1 MMNICD
7 YRFSRLVTKMQQND
21 NICWKVYDDIQT
33 ELAEKTQALKKMKQ
47 RVKVRK
53 NIPGNR
59 MIFMIQNLTQG
70 LNAEI
75 NDIQSEF
82 EKDRQDYLDSIRF
95 FG

>member
-53 NIPGNR
+53 NMCDNQI
-59 MIFMIQNLTQG
+59 IFMIQKS
-70 LNAEI
+70 EI
-75 NDIQSEF
+75 I
-82 EKDRQDYLDSIRF
+82 
-95 FG
+95 

>member
-53 NIPGNR
+53 
-59 MIFMIQNLTQG
+59 
-70 LNAEI
+70 
-75 NDIQSEF
+75 
-82 EKDRQDYLDSIRF
+82 KYL
-95 FG
+95 